1 MLNIKEEKNGISI
14 KVTVVPNSS
23 KSMAVGIF
31 DGVLKLKLNSPPIEG
46 KANKEVIEYFSKL
59 INVPKTSIE
68 ISKGNKNKVKTL
80 LIKGDRD
87 LLQDKIKNIKIG

>member
-23 KSMAVGIF
+23 QSSIVGTF
-31 DGVLKLKLNSPPIEG
+31 DGVVKIKLNSPPIEG
-46 KANKEVIEYFSKL
+46 KANKEIIAFFSKL

-68 ISKGNKNKVKTL
+68 ISKGEKNKLKTL
-80 LIKGDRD
+80 LIKGNADF
-87 LLQDKIKNIKIG
+87 LKEKINNIKF